1 MKAKATRRRAA
12 LTMISAVALSAPAM
26 AQGTGADLL
35 QLDNGSLDRELR
47 SRYDASLAA
56 TLDQATVNANDPR
69 FIWASEAKVQ
79 CGIAIGFRKSSTRD
93 ETSIRK
99 CGDAYAQFMGAPRG
113 PASIPVPVSTSAVP
127 DEICNQ
133 KLAGIVFFEFDSF
146 ISPADADQVID
157 FIANNA
163 APCNWTSF
171 SVAGHA
177 DRSGGD
183 SYNAALSV
191 RRADTVAALM
201 RSRGIDSAVIA
212 VSSFGESQPRVPTPD
227 GERNPQNRRVEITV
241 N

>member
-1 MKAKATRRRAA
+1 MKTKATRRRTA
-12 LTMISAVALSAPAM
+12 LTMISAVVLSAPAM

-35 QLDNGSLDRELR
+35 QLDNGSLDRELQ

-56 TLDQATVNANDPR
+56 TLDQATVAANDPR

-99 CGDAYAQFMGAPRG
+99 CGDAYARFMGAPRG
-113 PASIPVPVSTSAVP
+113 PAPVPTSAVP

-133 KLAGIVFFEFDSF
+133 KLAGIVFFEFDSS
-146 ISPADADQVID
+146 IPPAEAGQTID
-157 FIANNA
+157 FVANNA

-177 DRSGGD
+177 DRSGSD

-191 RRADTVAALM
+191 RRADAVAALM
-201 RSRGIDSAVIA
+201 RSRGIDPAAIA